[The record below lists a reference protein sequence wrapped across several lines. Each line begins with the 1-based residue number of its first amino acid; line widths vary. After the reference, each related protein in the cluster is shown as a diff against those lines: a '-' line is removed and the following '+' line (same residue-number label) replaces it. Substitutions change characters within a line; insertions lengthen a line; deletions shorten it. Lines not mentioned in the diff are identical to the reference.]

1 MRETTDYIDKENQ
14 IERLQEINDKTHYNL
29 VYCGKCGITLIVLTA
44 HELVK
49 CDDCGFH
56 SEQCDFPDIVY

>member
-1 MRETTDYIDKENQ
+1 MSETTDYIDKESQ
-14 IERLQEINDKTHYNL
+14 IERLQEIINETDYNL
-29 VYCGKCGITLIVLTA
+29 VYCGKCGIVLIVLTM